1 MNIHEY
7 QAKELLRTFQVP
19 VPDGEPAFTPNEA
32 ASAARTLGAGRFVVK
47 AQIHAGG
54 RGKAGG
60 VRFAATPQE
69 VADITSELL
78 GKVLVTHQTG
88 PEGKEVGRVLVERA
102 TPPKRELYLSIL
114 LDRKTRC
121 PMLMASAAGGM
132 DIEEVAETSPDKIIR
147 IPIDPAIGLL
157 PYQARKVLSALE
169 IPTEIWR
176 QGTSMILG
184 VYRAFWELDAA
195 LVEINPLIL
204 TEENTLLALD
214 AKMNFDSN
222 ALFRHKQVAALRD
235 LSEEDPQEIAASEHD
250 LSYVRLEGNI
260 GCMVNGAGL
269 AMATMDIIKLFGGS
283 PANFLDVG
291 GGASTDQVREA
302 FKILA
307 SDPNVQAIFVNI
319 FGGIMRCDVIAEGII
334 QAVADTGLNLPLI
347 VRLEGT
353 NVEEGRKKL
362 LQSGLP
368 IKTGDSM
375 SAAAQLAV
383 QAAETA

>member
-1 MNIHEY
+1 M
-7 QAKELLRTFQVP
+7 LFR
-19 VPDGEPAFTPNEA
+19 
-32 ASAARTLGAGRFVVK
+32 S
-47 AQIHAGG
+47 
-54 RGKAGG
+54 GKAGG
-60 VRFAATPQE
+60 VRFAASPQE

-250 LSYVRLEGNI
+250 LSYVRLDGNI